1 MGANTQAVLVS
12 KANLPFILAAPIS
25 VVAAMIVV
33 KLFLDYVARSGFAL
47 FAWWR
52 VIVGTFGL
60 IALATTGVMAKSFG
74 RGRAAGAAVL
84 GLVIAIITIVQ
95 FEAEMPFGKVAGM
108 GAKLLLVGGL
118 AGFAASIVALIKP
131 DRGLA

>member
-1 MGANTQAVLVS
+1 MKPIKFVLLALGAICLIAVF
-12 KANLPFILAAPIS
+12 LPFIDVGPIKASFWELRKAKAAPTFI
-25 VVAAMIVV
+25 
-33 KLFLDYVARSGFAL
+33 AL
-47 FAWWR
+47 LASL
-52 VIVGTFGL
+52 GL

-118 AGFAASIVALIKP
+118 AGFAASIVAP
-131 DRGLA
+131 S

>member
-1 MGANTQAVLVS
+1 MKPIKFVLLALGAICLIAVF
-12 KANLPFILAAPIS
+12 LPFIDVGPIKASFWELRKAKAAPTFI
-25 VVAAMIVV
+25 
-33 KLFLDYVARSGFAL
+33 AL
-47 FAWWR
+47 LASL
-52 VIVGTFGL
+52 GL

>member
-1 MGANTQAVLVS
+1 MKPIKFILLALGAICLIAVF
-12 KANLPFILAAPIS
+12 LPFIDVGPIKFSFWELRKAKAAPTLI
-25 VVAAMIVV
+25 
-33 KLFLDYVARSGFAL
+33 AL
-47 FAWWR
+47 LASL
-52 VIVGTFGL
+52 GL

-84 GLVIAIITIVQ
+84 GLVIAIITIIQ

-108 GAKLLLVGGL
+108 GAKLLVMGGL
-118 AGFAASIVALIKP
+118 AGFAASVVALIKP